1 MLKKIGKAF
10 LIVLCVFGALFLVLV
25 GYEVYKEGLGTEEA
39 VEETPA
45 PEIYPYSQ
53 DSRRDWVTQE
63 AFAHVEDA
71 SRCFSLEGSDID
83 AFRTA
88 FSTCLNDLSS
98 NDPRFAYELENV
110 EYTSW
115 NYEEY
120 VQADVH
126 FIYSDNKLAF
136 DELPRGENKQDLLRA
151 IQPLLDA
158 GETDFHFLLRNP
170 VSSEDVIR
178 LAAELAHNTA
188 ELPVECGTYTS
199 YLRAAEGDSE
209 YALVDI
215 TLNPNL
221 DSEVLRQYTE
231 TLDAR
236 LDEMTDELRA
246 SGYEGRELYL
256 AAARAVIDS
265 TEYDDDTRVAGYR
278 DDLSEDQKLI
288 RTAYGALVTGKTVC
302 SGYTLAFKALC
313 DRLGLPCWVI
323 NGYVG
328 DGYHAWNAIQLDG
341 ETLYCDCTFAD
352 SLHDEGYLF
361 MDEEKLER
369 EEYYLTVTQLI
380 PWAA

>member
-45 PEIYPYSQ
+45 PEIFVCSP
-53 DSRRDWVTQE
+53 DSFRDWVRQE
-63 AFAHVEDA
+63 AFSHTEEA
-71 SRCFSLEGSDID
+71 SRCFSLEGTDID
-83 AFRTA
+83 AFRA
-88 FSTCLNDLSS
+88 DFGSTLNDLYSQ
-98 NDPRFAYELENV
+98 DARFSYEVDNV

-115 NYEEY
+115 NYESY
-120 VQADVH
+120 VQADIH
-126 FIYSDNKLAF
+126 ILYTENKLSF
-136 DELPRGENKQDLLRA
+136 DELPRGESMPDLLRA
-151 IQPLLDA
+151 IQPMLDA

-170 VSSEDVIR
+170 VSSDDVIR
-178 LAAELAHNTA
+178 LASELARNSA

-256 AAARAVIDS
+256 AVARAVIDS

-288 RTAYGALVTGKTVC
+288 RTAYGALVTGRTVC